1 MNINMMVSIALI
13 IINVITFCIYGI
25 DKRKAIQKQ
34 WRIPEKTLL
43 GLALIGGSI
52 GAIVGMRSFHHKTK
66 KPLFSVGV
74 PIIIIIQVIVV
85 VLLVKAHL
93 SSGL

>member
-13 IINVITFCIYGI
+13 KINVITFCIYGI